1 MGLYRVG
8 ICGGEVHFVHQLK
21 KLVGEILNELRIA
34 YQIYTFTKAEELV
47 HHLHKHDNSLDV
59 VLVDVFL
66 KPGNGV
72 ELAKWLRRQ
81 GLEIE
86 IIFIAASKAYALE
99 GYDVHA
105 VHYLLKPVQKEKLIE
120 ALYRAWTYQRG
131 YRERNLVLLKTST
144 GIVIPSNRIYWI
156 EILNKN
162 ITIHMKNQ
170 DVQCTGTLVKLE
182 EQLSTKG
189 FIRCHKSFLV
199 NAAYIQNIKRY
210 TFTLQNGIQVPIGK
224 SSYNRVQE
232 VFINYVQK
240 KSDI

>member
-1 MGLYRVG
+1 
-8 ICGGEVHFVHQLK
+8 
-21 KLVGEILNELRIA
+21 
-34 YQIYTFTKAEELV
+34 
-47 HHLHKHDNSLDV
+47 
-59 VLVDVFL
+59 
-66 KPGNGV
+66 
-72 ELAKWLRRQ
+72 
-81 GLEIE
+81 
-86 IIFIAASKAYALE
+86 
-99 GYDVHA
+99 
-105 VHYLLKPVQKEKLIE
+105 
-120 ALYRAWTYQRG
+120 
-131 YRERNLVLLKTST
+131 
-144 GIVIPSNRIYWI
+144 
-156 EILNKN
+156 
-162 ITIHMKNQ
+162 MKNQ